1 MYNESFIELNELI
14 NKVNNVDKLEELKYS
29 IKVAKN
35 RDLIS
40 DDEFNKLNDKGDK
53 KIFMMKKLSK
63 SNKMSEVNDADYMIK
78 KIAGKEVYNV
88 YVNDKKV
95 KTFGSLPDAQRYV
108 KDFKLGRVKDS
119 VPKKIQKVSDA
130 NIRVNVDELSDY
142 LWIWTDIRAIGNP
155 IAEIRNELMDE
166 AWESGIRDKK
176 EAYKY
181 IKKNYKKYLDKIYS
195 DLKKSVDKKLRDG
208 YDAGAK
214 FFESQW

>member
-1 MYNESFIELNELI
+1 MNNESFIELNELI
-14 NKVNNVDKLEELKYS
+14 NKANDIDKLEELKYS

-40 DDEFNKLNDKGDK
+40 DDEFNKLNNKRDK
-53 KIFMMKKLSK
+53 KIFMLKKLNK

-78 KIAGKEVYNV
+78 KISGKEVYDV

-108 KDFKLGRVKDS
+108 RDFKLGRVKDS
-119 VPKKIQKVSDA
+119 VPKKIQKANDA
-130 NIRVNVDELSDY
+130 NIRVDVDKLSDY
-142 LWIWTDIRAIGNP
+142 LWTWTDIHSLGNP

-166 AWESGIRDKK
+166 AWEAGIRDRK
-176 EAYKY
+176 EAHEYV
-181 IKKNYKKYLDKIYS
+181 KKNYKKYLDKIYS

-208 YDAGAK
+208 YNAGVKA
-214 FFESQW
+214 FESL